1 MGGHG
6 ALFQPRYGVEADWM
20 SRTTSIVKFVMRTFV
35 LHISIASPLGE
46 SGKLQM
52 ASDMT
57 GLEFALNAFIVDG
70 TQSKRG
76 GNLES
81 IGDEY
86 RALRAMRWVD
96 VCFKLGCKAYPKKKT
111 AIFP

>member
-1 MGGHG
+1 MAQPGSSVCNFTNKS
-6 ALFQPRYGVEADWM
+6 ALLNSCDRV
-20 SRTTSIVKFVMRTFV
+20 TSIVKYVIRIFV
-35 LHISIASPLGE
+35 LHISIAHPLGE

-57 GLEFALNAFIVDG
+57 NLEFALNVFISIDN
-70 TQSKRG
+70 KRG

-86 RALRAMRWVD
+86 RALRAMR
-96 VCFKLGCKAYPKKKT
+96 
-111 AIFP
+111 